1 MQHQLSEEQRVLLLL
16 PTRTYR
22 ATDFLAAALKLNV
35 EVVIASEEAA
45 TTADLSPRHTLVLDF
60 STPSQAT
67 QTIVEFADNYPI
79 AAIIGVDDDTTLLAT
94 TASEALGI
102 PHNPV
107 DSAKA
112 TRNKYLLRHT
122 LATNGVSG
130 PAYQRF
136 SIEDNPA
143 EIAAQIG
150 TDTYVSFPC
159 IIKPLSLSASRGVIR
174 ADTPAEFIEAFQRTA
189 KLLRTLQA
197 STIPSVSHQNTSLQ
211 RSGRRLERKT
221 PQESNLRSLSARKI
235 KKPAQYL
242 LVEDYIPGIEVAL
255 EGILLDGELK
265 TLALF
270 DKPDPLEGPFFE
282 ETLYVTPSRLSM
294 EVQEALHQATA
305 EAAHALGLKHGPT
318 HAELRYNDKGAHL
331 IEIAARTIG
340 GLCARTLRFGTGMSL
355 EELVIRHA
363 IGQQVEELHR
373 EQQAAGVMMIP
384 VPKAGILGEVRGKTA
399 AHCVDGIVEVNIT
412 IPIGGEVV
420 PLPEGARYL
429 GFIFARAETP
439 ETVEA
444 ALREAHR
451 QLKFVILA

>member
-1 MQHQLSEEQRVLLLL
+1 MQHQLSEKQRVLLLL

-22 ATDFLAAALKLNV
+22 ATDFLEAALKLNV
-35 EVVIASEEAA
+35 EVVVASEEAA

-60 STPSQAT
+60 SAPAT
-67 QTIVEFADNYPI
+67 AAQMIVEFAETHPI
-79 AAIIGVDDDTTLLAT
+79 AAIVGVDDDTTLLAT
-94 TASEALGI
+94 IASEALGL

-112 TRNKYLLRHT
+112 TRNKYLLRQT
-122 LATNGVSG
+122 LATNGVSV

-136 SIEDNPA
+136 SIEDDPA
-143 EIAAQIG
+143 EITAKFG
-150 TDTYVSFPC
+150 TDTQVSFPC
-159 IIKPLSLSASRGVIR
+159 IIKPLSLSASRGVIK
-174 ADTPAEFIEAFQRTA
+174 ADTPAEFIEAFQRTS
-189 KLLRTLQA
+189 KLLQTLQE
-197 STIPSVSHQNTSLQ
+197 SPDPP
-211 RSGRRLERKT
+211 T
-221 PQESNLRSLSARKI
+221 P
-235 KKPAQYL
+235 YL
-242 LVEDYIPGIEVAL
+242 LVEDYIPGIEMAL

-282 ETLYVTPSRLSM
+282 ETLYVTPSRLSV
-294 EVQEALHQATA
+294 EVQDALHRATA
-305 EAAHALGLKHGPT
+305 EAADALGLRHGPI

-363 IGQQVEELHR
+363 IGQPVEALQR
-373 EQQAAGVMMIP
+373 EKRAAGVMMIP

-439 ETVEA
+439 EAVES
-444 ALREAHR
+444 ALRESHQ
-451 QLKFVILA
+451 QLEFVILA

>member
-1 MQHQLSEEQRVLLLL
+1 MQHQLSEEPRVLLLL

-22 ATDFLAAALKLNV
+22 ATDFLEAALKLNV
-35 EVVIASEEAA
+35 EVVVASEEAA

-60 STPSQAT
+60 SAPTVAT
-67 QTIVEFADNYPI
+67 QIIVEFAETYPI
-79 AAIIGVDDDTTLLAT
+79 AAIVGVDDDTTLLAT
-94 TASEALGI
+94 AASEALGL

-122 LATNGVSG
+122 LATNGVSV
-130 PAYQRF
+130 PAYQRV
-136 SIEDNPA
+136 SIHDDAA
-143 EIAAQIG
+143 EIAAKLG
-150 TDTYVSFPC
+150 TDTHVSFPC

-174 ADTPAEFIEAFQRTA
+174 ADTPAEFVEAFQRTT
-189 KLLRTLQA
+189 KLLHAL
-197 STIPSVSHQNTSLQ
+197 
-211 RSGRRLERKT
+211 
-221 PQESNLRSLSARKI
+221 QESTDP
-235 KKPAQYL
+235 PAQYL

-255 EGILLDGELK
+255 EGMLLDGELK

-282 ETLYVTPSRLSM
+282 ETLYVTPSGLSM
-294 EVQEALHQATA
+294 EVQAALHRATV
-305 EAAHALGLKHGPT
+305 EAADALGLRHGPI
-318 HAELRYNDKGAHL
+318 HAELRYNDTGAHL

-363 IGQQVEELHR
+363 IGQQVEELQR

-399 AHCVDGIVEVNIT
+399 AYCVDGIVEVNIT

-439 ETVEA
+439 EAVES

-451 QLKFVILA
+451 QLEFVILA

>member
-1 MQHQLSEEQRVLLLL
+1 MQHQLSEEPRVLLLL

-22 ATDFLAAALKLNV
+22 ATDFLEAALKLNV
-35 EVVIASEEAA
+35 EVVVASEEAA

-60 STPSQAT
+60 SAPTVAT
-67 QTIVEFADNYPI
+67 QIIVEFAETYPI
-79 AAIIGVDDDTTLLAT
+79 AAIVGVDDDTTLLAT
-94 TASEALGI
+94 AASEALGL

-122 LATNGVSG
+122 LATNGVSV
-130 PAYQRF
+130 PAYQRV
-136 SIEDNPA
+136 SIHDDAA
-143 EIAAQIG
+143 EIAAILG
-150 TDTYVSFPC
+150 TDTHVSFPC

-174 ADTPAEFIEAFQRTA
+174 ADTPAEFVEAFQRTT
-189 KLLRTLQA
+189 KLLHAL
-197 STIPSVSHQNTSLQ
+197 
-211 RSGRRLERKT
+211 
-221 PQESNLRSLSARKI
+221 QESTDP
-235 KKPAQYL
+235 PAQYL

-255 EGILLDGELK
+255 EGMLLDGELK

-294 EVQEALHQATA
+294 EIQAALHRATV
-305 EAAHALGLKHGPT
+305 EAADALGLIHGPI
-318 HAELRYNDKGAHL
+318 HAELRYNDTGAHL

-363 IGQQVEELHR
+363 IGQQVEELQR

-399 AHCVDGIVEVNIT
+399 AYCVDGIVEVNIT

-439 ETVEA
+439 EAVES

-451 QLKFVILA
+451 QLEFVILA

>member
-1 MQHQLSEEQRVLLLL
+1 MQQQPLEKPRILLLL

-22 ATDFLAAALKLNV
+22 ATDFLEAASKLDV
-35 EVVIASEEAA
+35 EVVVASEEAA

-60 STPSQAT
+60 SAPTVAT
-67 QTIVEFADNYPI
+67 QAILEFDDTYPL
-79 AAIIGVDDDTTLLAT
+79 AAIVGVDDDTTLLAT
-94 TASEALGI
+94 TASEALGL

-107 DSAKA
+107 ASAKA
-112 TRNKYLLRHT
+112 TRNKYLLRDT
-122 LATNGVSG
+122 LAANGVSV

-136 SIEDNPA
+136 SIYDDPTEIVGVGLPNPYSGVGSPNPD
-143 EIAAQIG
+143 G
-150 TDTYVSFPC
+150 TDTHVSFPC
-159 IIKPLSLSASRGVIR
+159 VIKPLSLSASRGVIR
-174 ADTPAEFIEAFQRTA
+174 ADTPAEFIEAFQRTT

-197 STIPSVSHQNTSLQ
+197 APEANSQEHVS
-211 RSGRRLERKT
+211 
-221 PQESNLRSLSARKI
+221 
-235 KKPAQYL
+235 QYL

-255 EGILLDGELK
+255 EGILIGGELK

-282 ETLYVTPSRLSM
+282 ETLYITPSRLS
-294 EVQEALHQATA
+294 VDIQDALHNATA
-305 EAAHALGLKHGPT
+305 EAADALGLRHGPV
-318 HAELRYNDKGAHL
+318 HAELRYNDNGAHL

-363 IGQQVEELHR
+363 IGQPVEALQR

-399 AHCVDGIVEVNIT
+399 AHHVDEIVEVNIT

-439 ETVEA
+439 AAVET
-444 ALREAHR
+444 ALREAHQ
-451 QLKFVILA
+451 QLEFVILPCRRGL

>member
-1 MQHQLSEEQRVLLLL
+1 MQHQLSEEPRVLLLL

-22 ATDFLAAALKLNV
+22 ATDFLEAALKLNV
-35 EVVIASEEAA
+35 EVVVASEEAA

-60 STPSQAT
+60 SAPTVAT
-67 QTIVEFADNYPI
+67 QIIVEFAETYPI
-79 AAIIGVDDDTTLLAT
+79 AAIVGVDDDTTLLAT
-94 TASEALGI
+94 AASEALGL

-122 LATNGVSG
+122 LATNGVSV
-130 PAYQRF
+130 PAYQRV
-136 SIEDNPA
+136 SIQDDAA
-143 EIAAQIG
+143 EIAAKLG
-150 TDTYVSFPC
+150 TDTHVSFPC

-174 ADTPAEFIEAFQRTA
+174 ADTPAEFVEAFQRTT
-189 KLLRTLQA
+189 KLLHAL
-197 STIPSVSHQNTSLQ
+197 
-211 RSGRRLERKT
+211 
-221 PQESNLRSLSARKI
+221 QESTDP
-235 KKPAQYL
+235 PAKYL

-255 EGILLDGELK
+255 EGMLLDGELK

-282 ETLYVTPSRLSM
+282 ETLYVTPSGLSM
-294 EVQEALHQATA
+294 EVQAALHRATA
-305 EAAHALGLKHGPT
+305 EAADALGLRHGPI
-318 HAELRYNDKGAHL
+318 HAELRYNDTGAHL

-363 IGQQVEELHR
+363 IGQQVEELQR

-399 AHCVDGIVEVNIT
+399 AYCVDGIVEVNIT

-439 ETVEA
+439 EAVES

-451 QLKFVILA
+451 QLEFVILA

>member
-1 MQHQLSEEQRVLLLL
+1 MQHQPLEKPRILLLL

-22 ATDFLAAALKLNV
+22 ATDFLEAALKLNV
-35 EVVIASEEAA
+35 EVVVASEEAA

-60 STPSQAT
+60 SAPIAAT
-67 QTIVEFADNYPI
+67 QEIAEFAETYPI
-79 AAIIGVDDDTTLLAT
+79 AAIVGVDDDTTLLAT
-94 TASEALGI
+94 TASEALGL

-107 DSAKA
+107 ASAKT
-112 TRNKYLLRHT
+112 TRDKYLLRHT
-122 LATNGVSG
+122 LETNGVSV

-136 SIEDNPA
+136 SIYEDPTEIVGVGLPNPYSTA
-143 EIAAQIG
+143 TQ
-150 TDTYVSFPC
+150 VSFPC
-159 IIKPLSLSASRGVIR
+159 IIKPLALSASRGVIR
-174 ADTPAEFIEAFQRTA
+174 ADTPAEFVDAFQRAA
-189 KLLRTLQA
+189 KLLHTLQED
-197 STIPSVSHQNTSLQ
+197 TEENPRRRELRFPIPHS
-211 RSGRRLERKT
+211 
-221 PQESNLRSLSARKI
+221 
-235 KKPAQYL
+235 QYL

-265 TLALF
+265 MLALF

-282 ETLYVTPSRLSM
+282 ETLYITPSRLSAD
-294 EVQEALHQATA
+294 VQDALHQATA
-305 EAAHALGLKHGPT
+305 EAADALGLKHGPI

-363 IGQQVEELHR
+363 IGEQVETLQR
-373 EQQAAGVMMIP
+373 ESQAAGVMMIP

-399 AHCVDGIVEVNIT
+399 AHCVDGIIEVNIT
-412 IPIGGEVV
+412 ISIGGEVV

-439 ETVEA
+439 EAVEE

-451 QLKFVILA
+451 RLEFVIF

>member
-1 MQHQLSEEQRVLLLL
+1 MQYQPLEKPRILLLL

-22 ATDFLAAALKLNV
+22 ATDFLAAASKLDV
-35 EVVIASEEAA
+35 EIVVASEEAA

-60 STPSQAT
+60 SAPTVAT
-67 QTIVEFADNYPI
+67 QAILEFDATYPL
-79 AAIIGVDDDTTLLAT
+79 AAIVGVDDDTTLLAT
-94 TASEALGI
+94 TASEALGL

-107 DSAKA
+107 ASAKA
-112 TRNKYLLRHT
+112 TRNKYLLRDT
-122 LATNGVSG
+122 LAANGVSV

-136 SIEDNPA
+136 SIYDDPTEIVGVASSSNPDG
-143 EIAAQIG
+143 AATQ
-150 TDTYVSFPC
+150 VSFPC
-159 IIKPLSLSASRGVIR
+159 VIKPLSLSASRGVIR
-174 ADTPAEFIEAFQRTA
+174 ADTPAEFIEAFQRTT
-189 KLLRTLQA
+189 KLLHTLKA
-197 STIPSVSHQNTSLQ
+197 DTNGEAVRNPDALTHVS
-211 RSGRRLERKT
+211 
-221 PQESNLRSLSARKI
+221 
-235 KKPAQYL
+235 QYL

-255 EGILLDGELK
+255 EGILLEGELK
-265 TLALF
+265 TLAFF

-282 ETLYVTPSRLSM
+282 ETLYITPSRLS
-294 EVQEALHQATA
+294 VDIQDALHNATA
-305 EAAHALGLKHGPT
+305 EAADALGLRHGPV

-363 IGQQVEELHR
+363 IGQPVEALQR

-399 AHCVDGIVEVNIT
+399 AHRVDGIVEVNIT

-439 ETVEA
+439 AAVET
-444 ALREAHR
+444 ALREAHQ
-451 QLKFVILA
+451 QLEFVILPCRSDL

>member
-1 MQHQLSEEQRVLLLL
+1 MTNKPRVLLLL

-22 ATDFLAAALKLNV
+22 ATDFLEAALKLNV
-35 EVVIASEEAA
+35 EVVVASEEAA
-45 TTADLSPRHTLVLDF
+45 TTADESPRHTLVLDF
-60 STPSQAT
+60 SVPTAAT
-67 QTIVEFADNYPI
+67 QTIVEFAETYPI
-79 AAIIGVDDDTTLLAT
+79 AAIVGVDDDTTLLAT
-94 TASEALGI
+94 AASEALGL

-122 LATNGVSG
+122 LATNGVSV

-136 SIEDNPA
+136 SIHDNPT
-143 EIAAQIG
+143 EIAAKLG
-150 TDTYVSFPC
+150 TDAHVSFPC

-174 ADTPAEFIEAFQRTA
+174 ADTTTEFVKAFQRTA
-189 KLLRTLQA
+189 KLLHTLQE
-197 STIPSVSHQNTSLQ
+197 STDP
-211 RSGRRLERKT
+211 
-221 PQESNLRSLSARKI
+221 
-235 KKPAQYL
+235 PAQYMI
-242 LVEDYIPGIEVAL
+242 VEDYIPGIEIAL
-255 EGILLDGELK
+255 EGILLDGALK

-282 ETLYVTPSRLSM
+282 ETLYVTPSRLSGDI
-294 EVQEALHQATA
+294 QEALHCATA
-305 EAAHALGLKHGPT
+305 EAANALGLRHGPI

-363 IGQQVEELHR
+363 IGQPVDELQR

-439 ETVEA
+439 EAVET

-451 QLKFVILA
+451 QLEFVILA

>member
-1 MQHQLSEEQRVLLLL
+1 MQHQPLEKPRILLLL

-22 ATDFLAAALKLNV
+22 ATDFLEAASKLDV
-35 EVVIASEEAA
+35 EVVVASEEAA

-60 STPSQAT
+60 SAPTVAT
-67 QTIVEFADNYPI
+67 QAILAFDDTYPL
-79 AAIIGVDDDTTLLAT
+79 AAIVGVDDDTTLLAT
-94 TASEALGI
+94 TASEALGLA
-102 PHNPV
+102 HNPV
-107 DSAKA
+107 ASAKA
-112 TRNKYLLRHT
+112 TRNKYLLRDT
-122 LATNGVSG
+122 LAANGVSV

-136 SIEDNPA
+136 SIYEDPTEIVGVGSPNPD
-143 EIAAQIG
+143 G
-150 TDTYVSFPC
+150 TDTQVSFPC
-159 IIKPLSLSASRGVIR
+159 VIKPLSLSASRGVIR
-174 ADTPAEFIEAFQRTA
+174 ADTPAEFIEAFQRTTR
-189 KLLRTLQA
+189 LLHTLQA
-197 STIPSVSHQNTSLQ
+197 ATDVGEVSNPDALTHVS
-211 RSGRRLERKT
+211 
-221 PQESNLRSLSARKI
+221 
-235 KKPAQYL
+235 QYL

-255 EGILLDGELK
+255 EGILLEGELK

-282 ETLYVTPSRLSM
+282 ETLYITPSRLSADI
-294 EVQEALHQATA
+294 QDALHNATA
-305 EAAHALGLKHGPT
+305 AAADALGLRHGPV

-363 IGQQVEELHR
+363 IGQPVEALQR

-399 AHCVDGIVEVNIT
+399 AHHVDGIVEVNIT

-439 ETVEA
+439 AAVET
-444 ALREAHR
+444 ALREAHQ
-451 QLKFVILA
+451 QLEFVILPCRRGS

>member
-1 MQHQLSEEQRVLLLL
+1 MQHQLSEEPRVLLLL

-22 ATDFLAAALKLNV
+22 ATDFLEAALKLNV
-35 EVVIASEEAA
+35 EVVVASEEAA

-60 STPSQAT
+60 SAPTVAT
-67 QTIVEFADNYPI
+67 QIIVEFAETYPI
-79 AAIIGVDDDTTLLAT
+79 AAIVGVDDDTTLIAT
-94 TASEALGI
+94 AASEALGL

-122 LATNGVSG
+122 LATNGVSV
-130 PAYQRF
+130 PAYQRV
-136 SIEDNPA
+136 SIHDDAA
-143 EIAAQIG
+143 EIAAKLG
-150 TDTYVSFPC
+150 TDTHVSFPC

-174 ADTPAEFIEAFQRTA
+174 ADTPAEFVEAFQRTT
-189 KLLRTLQA
+189 KLLHAL
-197 STIPSVSHQNTSLQ
+197 
-211 RSGRRLERKT
+211 
-221 PQESNLRSLSARKI
+221 QESTDP
-235 KKPAQYL
+235 PAQYL

-294 EVQEALHQATA
+294 EVQAALHRATA
-305 EAAHALGLKHGPT
+305 EAADALGLRHGPI
-318 HAELRYNDKGAHL
+318 HAELRYNDTGAHL
-331 IEIAARTIG
+331 IEVAARTIG

-363 IGQQVEELHR
+363 IGQQVEELQR

-399 AHCVDGIVEVNIT
+399 AYCVDGIVEVNIT

-439 ETVEA
+439 EAVEV

-451 QLKFVILA
+451 QLEFVILA

>member
-1 MQHQLSEEQRVLLLL
+1 MQHQLSEEPRVLLLL

-22 ATDFLAAALKLNV
+22 ATDFLEAALKLNV
-35 EVVIASEEAA
+35 EVVVASEEAA

-60 STPSQAT
+60 SAPTVAT
-67 QTIVEFADNYPI
+67 QIIVEFAETYPI
-79 AAIIGVDDDTTLLAT
+79 AAIVGVDDDTTLLAT
-94 TASEALGI
+94 TASEALGL

-122 LATNGVSG
+122 LATNGVSV
-130 PAYQRF
+130 PAYQRV
-136 SIEDNPA
+136 SIHDDAA
-143 EIAAQIG
+143 EIAAKLG
-150 TDTYVSFPC
+150 TDTHVSFPC

-174 ADTPAEFIEAFQRTA
+174 ADTPAEFVEAFQRTT
-189 KLLRTLQA
+189 KLLHAL
-197 STIPSVSHQNTSLQ
+197 
-211 RSGRRLERKT
+211 
-221 PQESNLRSLSARKI
+221 QESTDP
-235 KKPAQYL
+235 PAQYL

-255 EGILLDGELK
+255 EGMLLDGELK

-294 EVQEALHQATA
+294 EVQAALHRATV
-305 EAAHALGLKHGPT
+305 EAADALGLRHGPI
-318 HAELRYNDKGAHL
+318 HAELRYNDTGAHL

-363 IGQQVEELHR
+363 IGQQVEELQR

-399 AHCVDGIVEVNIT
+399 AYCVDGIVEVNIT

-439 ETVEA
+439 EAVES

-451 QLKFVILA
+451 QLEFVILA

>member
-1 MQHQLSEEQRVLLLL
+1 MQHQLSEEPRVLLLL

-22 ATDFLAAALKLNV
+22 ATDFLEAALKLNV
-35 EVVIASEEAA
+35 EVVVASEEAA

-60 STPSQAT
+60 SAPTVAT
-67 QTIVEFADNYPI
+67 QIIVEFAETYPI
-79 AAIIGVDDDTTLLAT
+79 AAIVGVDDDTTLLAT
-94 TASEALGI
+94 AASEALGL

-122 LATNGVSG
+122 LATNGVSV
-130 PAYQRF
+130 PAYQRV
-136 SIEDNPA
+136 SIHDDAA
-143 EIAAQIG
+143 EIAAKLG
-150 TDTYVSFPC
+150 TDTHVSFPC

-174 ADTPAEFIEAFQRTA
+174 ADTPAEFVEAFQRTT
-189 KLLRTLQA
+189 KLLHAL
-197 STIPSVSHQNTSLQ
+197 
-211 RSGRRLERKT
+211 
-221 PQESNLRSLSARKI
+221 QESTDP
-235 KKPAQYL
+235 PAQYL

-255 EGILLDGELK
+255 EGMLLDGELK

-294 EVQEALHQATA
+294 EVQAALHRATV
-305 EAAHALGLKHGPT
+305 EAADALGLIHGPI
-318 HAELRYNDKGAHL
+318 HAELRYNDTGAHL

-363 IGQQVEELHR
+363 IGQQVEELQR

-399 AHCVDGIVEVNIT
+399 AYCVDGIVEVNIT

-439 ETVEA
+439 EAVES

-451 QLKFVILA
+451 QLEFVILA

>member
-1 MQHQLSEEQRVLLLL
+1 MTDKPRVLLLL

-22 ATDFLAAALKLNV
+22 ATDFLEAALKLNV
-35 EVVIASEEAA
+35 EVVVASEEAA

-60 STPSQAT
+60 SAPTTAA
-67 QTIVEFADNYPI
+67 QTIIEFAETHPI
-79 AAIIGVDDDTTLLAT
+79 AAIVGVDDDTTLLAT
-94 TASEALGI
+94 TASEALGL

-112 TRNKYLLRHT
+112 TRNKYLLRQT
-122 LATNGVSG
+122 LATNGVSV

-136 SIEDNPA
+136 SIEDDPA
-143 EIAAQIG
+143 EIAPKLG
-150 TDTYVSFPC
+150 TDTQVDFPC
-159 IIKPLSLSASRGVIR
+159 IIKPLSLSASRGVIK
-174 ADTPAEFIEAFQRTA
+174 ADTPAEFIEAFQRTS
-189 KLLRTLQA
+189 KLLQTLQGA
-197 STIPSVSHQNTSLQ
+197 TDPP
-211 RSGRRLERKT
+211 T
-221 PQESNLRSLSARKI
+221 P
-235 KKPAQYL
+235 YL
-242 LVEDYIPGIEVAL
+242 LVEDYIPGIEMAL

-270 DKPDPLEGPFFE
+270 DKPDPLDGPFFE
-282 ETLYVTPSRLSM
+282 ETLYVTPSRLSV
-294 EVQEALHQATA
+294 EVQDALHRATA
-305 EAAHALGLKHGPT
+305 EAADALGLRHGPI

-363 IGQQVEELHR
+363 IGQPVEALQR
-373 EQQAAGVMMIP
+373 ERRAAGVMMIP

-399 AHCVDGIVEVNIT
+399 AHCVEGIVEVNIT

-439 ETVEA
+439 EAVES

-451 QLKFVILA
+451 QLEFVILA

>member
-1 MQHQLSEEQRVLLLL
+1 MTHKQRVLLLL

-22 ATDFLAAALKLNV
+22 ATDFLEAALKLNV
-35 EVVIASEEAA
+35 EVVVASEETA
-45 TTADLSPRHTLVLDF
+45 TTADVSPRQTLVLDF
-60 STPSQAT
+60 STPSAAT
-67 QTIVEFADNYPI
+67 QTIVEFAETYPI
-79 AAIIGVDDDTTLLAT
+79 AAIVGVDDDTTLLAT
-94 TASEALGI
+94 TASEALGL

-122 LATNGVSG
+122 LATNGVSV

-143 EIAAQIG
+143 EIVGVGFLNPYRPG
-150 TDTYVSFPC
+150 TQVDFPC

-174 ADTPAEFIEAFQRTA
+174 ANTPDEFIEAFQRTA
-189 KLLRTLQA
+189 KLLRTLQK
-197 STIPSVSHQNTSLQ
+197 SEDP
-211 RSGRRLERKT
+211 
-221 PQESNLRSLSARKI
+221 
-235 KKPAQYL
+235 PAQYL

-255 EGILLDGELK
+255 EGILLAGELK

-282 ETLYVTPSRLSM
+282 ETLYVTPSRLSI
-294 EVQEALHQATA
+294 EVQEALHRATA
-305 EAAHALGLKHGPT
+305 EAAHALGLRHGPI
-318 HAELRYNDKGAHL
+318 HAELRYNDTGAHL

-363 IGQQVEELHR
+363 IGQQVEELQR

-399 AHCVDGIVEVNIT
+399 AHCVEGIVEVNIT

-439 ETVEA
+439 EAVET

-451 QLKFVILA
+451 RLEFVILA

>member
-1 MQHQLSEEQRVLLLL
+1 MQHQPLEKPRILLLL

-22 ATDFLAAALKLNV
+22 ASDFLEAASKLDV
-35 EVVIASEEAA
+35 EVVVASEEAA

-60 STPSQAT
+60 SAPTVAT
-67 QTIVEFADNYPI
+67 QAILEFNDTYPL
-79 AAIIGVDDDTTLLAT
+79 AAIVGVDDDTTLLAT
-94 TASEALGI
+94 TASAALGL

-107 DSAKA
+107 ASAKA
-112 TRNKYLLRHT
+112 TRNKYLLRNT
-122 LATNGVSG
+122 LAANGVSV

-136 SIEDNPA
+136 SIYEDPDSTN
-143 EIAAQIG
+143 
-150 TDTYVSFPC
+150 THVSFPC
-159 IIKPLSLSASRGVIR
+159 VIKPLSLSASRGVIR
-174 ADTPAEFIEAFQRTA
+174 ADTPAEFIEAFQRTT

-197 STIPSVSHQNTSLQ
+197 DTNGGEVSNPDVLTHVS
-211 RSGRRLERKT
+211 
-221 PQESNLRSLSARKI
+221 
-235 KKPAQYL
+235 QYL

-255 EGILLDGELK
+255 EGILLEGELK

-282 ETLYVTPSRLSM
+282 ETLYITPSRLAM
-294 EVQEALHQATA
+294 DIQEALHNATA
-305 EAAHALGLKHGPT
+305 EAAEALGLRHGPV

-363 IGQQVEELHR
+363 IGQPVEALQR

-384 VPKAGILGEVRGKTA
+384 VPKAGILGEVRGKAA
-399 AHCVDGIVEVNIT
+399 AHHVDGIVEVNIT

-439 ETVEA
+439 TAVET
-444 ALREAHR
+444 ALREAHQ
-451 QLKFVILA
+451 QLEFVILPCKRGV

>member
-1 MQHQLSEEQRVLLLL
+1 MTNKPRVLLLL

-22 ATDFLAAALKLNV
+22 ATDFLEAALKLNV
-35 EVVIASEEAA
+35 EVVVASEEVA

-60 STPSQAT
+60 SAPTAAT
-67 QTIVEFADNYPI
+67 QTILEFAETYPI
-79 AAIIGVDDDTTLLAT
+79 AAIVGVDDDTTLLAT
-94 TASEALGI
+94 TASEALGL

-112 TRNKYLLRHT
+112 TRNKYLLRQT
-122 LATNGVSG
+122 LATNGVSV

-136 SIEDNPA
+136 SIEDDPA
-143 EIAAQIG
+143 EIVGVGNVIQG
-150 TDTYVSFPC
+150 MDLVYSQTKSPNPYRTDTQVDFPC
-159 IIKPLSLSASRGVIR
+159 IIKPLSLSASRGVIK

-189 KLLRTLQA
+189 KLLRTLQE
-197 STIPSVSHQNTSLQ
+197 SMDPP
-211 RSGRRLERKT
+211 T
-221 PQESNLRSLSARKI
+221 P
-235 KKPAQYL
+235 YL
-242 LVEDYIPGIEVAL
+242 LVEDYIPGIEMAL

-282 ETLYVTPSRLSM
+282 ETLYVTPSRLSV
-294 EVQEALHQATA
+294 EVQEALHRATA
-305 EAAHALGLKHGPT
+305 EAADALGLRHGPI

-363 IGQQVEELHR
+363 IGQPVEELQR
-373 EQQAAGVMMIP
+373 EKRAAGVMMIP

-399 AHCVDGIVEVNIT
+399 AHCVEGIVEVNIT

-439 ETVEA
+439 EAVES

-451 QLKFVILA
+451 QLEFVILA

>member
-1 MQHQLSEEQRVLLLL
+1 MTHKQRVLLLL

-22 ATDFLAAALKLNV
+22 ATDFLEAALKLNV
-35 EVVIASEEAA
+35 EVVVASEETA
-45 TTADLSPRHTLVLDF
+45 TTADVSPRQTLVLDF
-60 STPSQAT
+60 SAPSAAT
-67 QTIVEFADNYPI
+67 QTIVEFAETYPI
-79 AAIIGVDDDTTLLAT
+79 AAIVGVDDDTTLLAT
-94 TASEALGI
+94 TASEALGL

-122 LATNGVSG
+122 LATNGVSV

-143 EIAAQIG
+143 EIVGVGLPNPYRPG
-150 TDTYVSFPC
+150 TQVDFPC

-174 ADTPAEFIEAFQRTA
+174 ANTPAEFIEAFQRTA
-189 KLLRTLQA
+189 QLLRTLQK
-197 STIPSVSHQNTSLQ
+197 SEDP
-211 RSGRRLERKT
+211 
-221 PQESNLRSLSARKI
+221 
-235 KKPAQYL
+235 PAQYL
-242 LVEDYIPGIEVAL
+242 IVEDYIPGIEVAL
-255 EGILLDGELK
+255 EGILLAGELK

-294 EVQEALHQATA
+294 EVQEALHRATA
-305 EAAHALGLKHGPT
+305 EAAHALGLRHGPI
-318 HAELRYNDKGAHL
+318 HAELRYNDTGAHL

-363 IGQQVEELHR
+363 IGQQVEELQR

-399 AHCVDGIVEVNIT
+399 AHCVEGIVEVNIT

-439 ETVEA
+439 EAVET

-451 QLKFVILA
+451 RLEFIILA

>member
-1 MQHQLSEEQRVLLLL
+1 MTDKSRILLLL

-22 ATDFLAAALKLNV
+22 ATDFLEAALKLDV
-35 EVVIASEEAA
+35 EVVVASEEAA

-60 STPSQAT
+60 SAPTVAT
-67 QTIVEFADNYPI
+67 QAILEFDDTYPL
-79 AAIIGVDDDTTLLAT
+79 AAIVGVDDDTTLLAT
-94 TASEALGI
+94 TASKALGL

-107 DSAKA
+107 ASAKA
-112 TRNKYLLRHT
+112 TRNKYLLRDT
-122 LATNGVSG
+122 LAANGVSV

-136 SIEDNPA
+136 SIYDDPTEIVDVGAPNP
-143 EIAAQIG
+143 EG
-150 TDTYVSFPC
+150 TETQVSFPC
-159 IIKPLSLSASRGVIR
+159 VIKPLSLSASRGVIR
-174 ADTPAEFIEAFQRTA
+174 ADTPAEFIEAFHRTT
-189 KLLRTLQA
+189 KLLHALQA
-197 STIPSVSHQNTSLQ
+197 AADVGGVSNPDALTHVS
-211 RSGRRLERKT
+211 
-221 PQESNLRSLSARKI
+221 
-235 KKPAQYL
+235 QYL

-255 EGILLDGELK
+255 EGILLAGELK

-282 ETLYVTPSRLSM
+282 ETLYITPSRLSVD
-294 EVQEALHQATA
+294 VQDALHNATA
-305 EAAHALGLKHGPT
+305 EAADALGLRHGPV
-318 HAELRYNDKGAHL
+318 HAELRYNNNGAHL

-363 IGQQVEELHR
+363 IGQPVEALQR

-384 VPKAGILGEVRGKTA
+384 VPEAGILGEVRGKAA
-399 AHCVDGIVEVNIT
+399 AHHVDGIVEVNIT

-439 ETVEA
+439 AAVEA
-444 ALREAHR
+444 ALREAHQ
-451 QLKFVILA
+451 QLEFVILPCRKGV

>member
-1 MQHQLSEEQRVLLLL
+1 MQHQYLEKPRVLLLL

-22 ATDFLAAALKLNV
+22 ATDFLEAALKLNV
-35 EVVIASEEAA
+35 EVVVASEEAA

-60 STPSQAT
+60 SAPTSAT
-67 QTIVEFADNYPI
+67 QAIVEFAETYPI
-79 AAIIGVDDDTTLLAT
+79 AAIVGVDDDTTLLAT
-94 TASEALGI
+94 AASEALEL

-112 TRNKYLLRHT
+112 TRNKYRLRQT
-122 LATNGVSG
+122 LATNGVSV

-136 SIEDNPA
+136 SIHDDAA
-143 EIAAQIG
+143 EIVG
-150 TDTYVSFPC
+150 VGDPYRTDSHVGFPC
-159 IIKPLSLSASRGVIR
+159 VIKPLSLSASRGVIR
-174 ADTPAEFIEAFQRTA
+174 ADTPAEFIEAFQRTT
-189 KLLRTLQA
+189 KLLHTLQ
-197 STIPSVSHQNTSLQ
+197 
-211 RSGRRLERKT
+211 
-221 PQESNLRSLSARKI
+221 ESDDP
-235 KKPAQYL
+235 PAQYL

-255 EGILLDGELK
+255 EGILLEGKLK

-294 EVQEALHQATA
+294 DIQEALHCATA
-305 EAAHALGLKHGPT
+305 EAADALGLRHGPI

-363 IGQQVEELHR
+363 IGQPVETLQR
-373 EQQAAGVMMIP
+373 EQYAAGVMMIP

-399 AHCVDGIVEVNIT
+399 AYCVDGIVEVNIT

-439 ETVEA
+439 ESVETT
-444 ALREAHR
+444 LREAHR
-451 QLKFVILA
+451 RLEFVILP

>member
-1 MQHQLSEEQRVLLLL
+1 MQHQLSEEPRVLLLL

-22 ATDFLAAALKLNV
+22 ATDFLEAALKLNV
-35 EVVIASEEAA
+35 EVVVASEEAA

-60 STPSQAT
+60 SAPTVAT
-67 QTIVEFADNYPI
+67 QIIVEFAETYPI
-79 AAIIGVDDDTTLLAT
+79 AAIVGVDDDTTLLAT
-94 TASEALGI
+94 AASEALGL

-122 LATNGVSG
+122 LATNGVSV
-130 PAYQRF
+130 PAYQRV
-136 SIEDNPA
+136 SIHDDAA
-143 EIAAQIG
+143 EIAAKLG
-150 TDTYVSFPC
+150 TDTHVSFPC

-174 ADTPAEFIEAFQRTA
+174 ADTPAEFVEAFQRTT
-189 KLLRTLQA
+189 KLLHAL
-197 STIPSVSHQNTSLQ
+197 
-211 RSGRRLERKT
+211 
-221 PQESNLRSLSARKI
+221 QESTDP
-235 KKPAQYL
+235 PAQYL

-255 EGILLDGELK
+255 EGMLLDGELK

-294 EVQEALHQATA
+294 EIQAALHRATV
-305 EAAHALGLKHGPT
+305 EAADALGLRHGPI
-318 HAELRYNDKGAHL
+318 HAELRYNDTGAHL
-331 IEIAARTIG
+331 IEVAARTIG

-363 IGQQVEELHR
+363 IGQQVEELQR

-399 AHCVDGIVEVNIT
+399 AYCVDGIVEVNIT

-439 ETVEA
+439 EAVES

-451 QLKFVILA
+451 QLEFVILA